1 MVVTSHMK
9 PLLVF
14 VVSLLLLGNMPLSVS
29 CFLIRP
35 GEWQRGLPV
44 TPTTQ
49 RLTARLFAGAT
60 SSNEIAS
67 MRIREIQDE
76 LKRLGVSFADCFDRD
91 SLTQRLQQARQNEN
105 APVVDTDKERE
116 TTTALDVDNTPAA
129 SNPPVS
135 TTTGVSNFDAVA
147 VAQELRSMRVSELR
161 TECGRR
167 NIRWAGMFEKEDLVQ
182 ALMKAREAASIFSA
196 NIIPGQVGELTDV
209 QLEEE
214 LKTESSIPLVL
225 DVYATWCGP
234 CKLMAPELVQ
244 AAAELGDKVRVAK
257 IDSDQY
263 PDWSRK
269 LKIGAFPT
277 ILVFRGD
284 QEVQRMEGALMK
296 NQILNLVQPYI
307 V

>member
-1 MVVTSHMK
+1 MK
-9 PLLVF
+9 PFLLVAALP
-14 VVSLLLLGNMPLSVS
+14 LLSVNMLLSVS
-29 CFLIRP
+29 CFSLSLSNWHGR
-35 GEWQRGLPV
+35 LPLSPV
-44 TPTTQ
+44 AQ
-49 RLTARLFAGAT
+49 RLIAPLFAGTAD
-60 SSNEIAS
+60 SNEVAS

-76 LKRLGVSFADCFDRD
+76 LKSLGVSFADCFDRD
-91 SLTQRLQQARQNEN
+91 SLTKRLQHAREMNGTTVL
-105 APVVDTDKERE
+105 ATDKERE
-116 TTTALDVDNTPAA
+116 MSAPLDANDDAPTATA

-135 TTTGVSNFDAVA
+135 STTVGASTFDAVT

-209 QLEEE
+209 QLDEE
-214 LKTESSIPLVL
+214 LKTESSIPLIL

-284 QEVQRMEGALMK
+284 QEVKRMEGALMK

>member
-1 MVVTSHMK
+1 
-9 PLLVF
+9 
-14 VVSLLLLGNMPLSVS
+14 
-29 CFLIRP
+29 
-35 GEWQRGLPV
+35 
-44 TPTTQ
+44 
-49 RLTARLFAGAT
+49 
-60 SSNEIAS
+60 
-67 MRIREIQDE
+67 MRIRDIQDE
-76 LKRLGVSFADCFDRD
+76 LKSLGVSFADCFDRD
-91 SLTQRLQQARQNEN
+91 SLTKRLQEARVRDDS
-105 APVVDTDKERE
+105 ATVLASTDKERDG
-116 TTTALDVDNTPAA
+116 TSALDANDDVPTAA
-129 SNPPVS
+129 SNRPVS
-135 TTTGVSNFDAVA
+135 TAKVGVSTFDAVA

-182 ALMKAREAASIFSA
+182 ALIKAREAASIFSA

-209 QLEEE
+209 QLDEE
-214 LKTESSIPLVL
+214 LKTDSSTPLLL

-284 QEVQRMEGALMK
+284 QEVKRMEGALMK
-296 NQILNLVQPYI
+296 NQILNLVQPYM